1 MRVTQ
6 RFLLPTCAIPLLALS
21 VPDLSLLSSV
31 LSVTLLCAVSSAPG
45 GSGDYFGLGQSNQ
58 TMSSFPSEPNGIVI
72 NDLLGADRF
81 YNAGITGQSAIA
93 ANVEP
98 GHIWPGHETLGHVTA
113 FSHHAQAYGSTTA
126 DLYDR
131 HATWVGMIIGGRKG
145 GTAQG
150 DFQTGISPGVDLRS
164 GAFNTAWIG
173 SAYTMSVNYN
183 WNTFTTPFN
192 TYFGTA
198 DVINSSWAG
207 GDPAGTYADT
217 ILLDS
222 MVYSNPRT
230 TYVVVAGNAGP
241 GANTVGW
248 PGSGYNAITVG
259 ALGGANAYDSLASFA
274 SRGPQDYG
282 DPINGTIAGVRA
294 AVDISAPGTNIKT
307 AYYGGQ
313 AGGNNPSLSGS
324 PSGIPGDPSSYTI
337 GLNGSSLAAPMVT
350 GGAALLAS
358 ASYNTPPLSANADS
372 RDGRVIKAVLLN
384 SAHKTA
390 GWDNGQ
396 TPFGAGVETTQSLDY
411 HVGAGRLD
419 LDRAYGQY
427 LAGTTDLPGQANGN
441 LGLVQAEGWDFGR
454 VIDGTDN
461 DYYINRQVKEGTTF
475 AATLTWFRDRS
486 ASGPTVYDNG
496 QSDLDLI
503 VFDATGGT
511 FAAEVSRSISDYN
524 VVEHLYFTAPLTGY
538 YGIRV
543 RFDGVLFGTRTS
555 EEYGLAWW
563 AGPSIFGDGNGDGK
577 VDSVDLA
584 IWQQNYDP
592 LGENENTFVMGD
604 WNADGFIDSADLAL
618 WQQNY
623 DPIGGSVLVTHTP
636 EPATLFVMTAA
647 GLPLLLKRKLKSRAH
662 RGRSVH

>member
-1 MRVTQ
+1 
-6 RFLLPTCAIPLLALS
+6 
-21 VPDLSLLSSV
+21 
-31 LSVTLLCAVSSAPG
+31 
-45 GSGDYFGLGQSNQ
+45 
-58 TMSSFPSEPNGIVI
+58 
-72 NDLLGADRF
+72 
-81 YNAGITGQSAIA
+81 
-93 ANVEP
+93 
-98 GHIWPGHETLGHVTA
+98 
-113 FSHHAQAYGSTTA
+113 
-126 DLYDR
+126 
-131 HATWVGMIIGGRKG
+131 
-145 GTAQG
+145 
-150 DFQTGISPGVDLRS
+150 
-164 GAFNTAWIG
+164 
-173 SAYTMSVNYN
+173 
-183 WNTFTTPFN
+183 
-192 TYFGTA
+192 
-198 DVINSSWAG
+198 
-207 GDPAGTYADT
+207 
-217 ILLDS
+217 
-222 MVYSNPRT
+222 
-230 TYVVVAGNAGP
+230 
-241 GANTVGW
+241 
-248 PGSGYNAITVG
+248 
-259 ALGGANAYDSLASFA
+259 
-274 SRGPQDYG
+274 
-282 DPINGTIAGVRA
+282 
-294 AVDISAPGTNIKT
+294 
-307 AYYGGQ
+307 
-313 AGGNNPSLSGS
+313 
-324 PSGIPGDPSSYTI
+324 
-337 GLNGSSLAAPMVT
+337 
-350 GGAALLAS
+350 
-358 ASYNTPPLSANADS
+358 
-372 RDGRVIKAVLLN
+372 LLN